1 MLPRFPSGWRCFP
14 GLQFE
19 LIEVQENHW
28 SEFWIHVP
36 CPHLELSAAFAAGI
50 EPQLIRL
57 MGRWSSDVYEIYC
70 RLSAQSALRV
80 GMAISSATVSP
91 LDPRFEEEQL
101 ELLAPE
107 RDALAAAFDMRRDAD
122 VEDPA

>member
-1 MLPRFPSGWRCFP
+1 M
-14 GLQFE
+14 Q
-19 LIEVQENHW
+19 
-28 SEFWIHVP
+28 
-36 CPHLELSAAFAAGI
+36 AAGRPPQLYGAHSLRIGGATAALAAGI

-80 GMAISSATVSP
+80 GRAISSAAVSP
-91 LDPRFEEEQL
+91 LGPAFTEEHL
-101 ELLAPE
+101 ELLESE
-107 RDALAAAFDMRRDAD
+107 RDAVASAFDMRRDGDGSD